1 MFNETENSQ
10 KSEGIPEFK
19 KFRIDSGLMKN
30 EWIQESGSIAALVPN
45 QFPFQFHQFAVVD
58 SFWIRQIKQM
68 EFKSQPAHNST
79 TKFELKKIDAAAN
92 S

>member
-1 MFNETENSQ
+1 MKLSSNSNVT
-10 KSEGIPEFK
+10 IWLAEF
-19 KFRIDSGLMKN
+19 
-30 EWIQESGSIAALVPN
+30 SICLI
-45 QFPFQFHQFAVVD
+45 AVVD